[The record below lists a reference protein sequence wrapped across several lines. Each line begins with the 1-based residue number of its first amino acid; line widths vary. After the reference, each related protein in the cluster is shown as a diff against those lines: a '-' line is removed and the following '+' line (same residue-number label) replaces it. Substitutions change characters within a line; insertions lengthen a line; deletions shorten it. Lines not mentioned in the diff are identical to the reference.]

1 MRHTPVVT
9 SGMSSPSVI
18 PLTSPDIRQEDIDR
32 VVAVLR
38 SGMLVQGSKVKEAE
52 SALAAFTGAAC
63 VDLVSNG
70 TGSLHLALIAV
81 GVGTG
86 DEVIIPAFSYVAT
99 ANVVELVGAKCVFVD
114 IDLPTFNIDSQYIE
128 AQITPHTKAI
138 MPVHEFGLCANM
150 TAIMDIADRY
160 GIPVIE
166 DAACAIGA
174 THHGRQA
181 GTFGCFGSFSFHPR
195 KSITAGEGGCLVTPN
210 SALDR
215 RVRTLRNHGIAPDSI
230 PMDFI
235 EAGFNYRMT
244 DIQGAMLLGQ
254 LDRLPETLARKRTIA
269 SRYLADMKNP
279 QVSLPSVPE
288 GGEHS
293 WQTFHLLLESES
305 RRDAMSAHLRQL
317 GVMSNYGA
325 QCIPAMTY
333 YRNKYGENLWRD
345 FPNAYRAYTC
355 GLAIPLYEKL
365 TDEQV
370 EQVIHS
376 VNTFR

>member
-1 MRHTPVVT
+1 MSHTPPVN
-9 SGMSSPSVI
+9 SGSSSPSAI
-18 PLTSPDIRQEDIDR
+18 PLASPDIRQEDIDR

-52 SALAAFTGAAC
+52 SALAAFTGAAHAG
-63 VDLVSNG
+63 LVSNG
-70 TGSLHLALIAV
+70 TASLHLALIAL
-81 GVGTG
+81 GVGPG

-114 IDLPTFNIDSQYIE
+114 IESHTFNIDPERIE
-128 AQITPHTKAI
+128 AQITPRTKAI
-138 MPVHEFGLCANM
+138 MPVHEFGLCADM
-150 TAIMDIADRY
+150 TAIMGIADRH

-174 THHGRQA
+174 THLGRQA
-181 GTFGCFGSFSFHPR
+181 GTFGRFGSFSFHPR
-195 KSITAGEGGCLVTPN
+195 KSVTAGEGGCLVTPDP
-210 SALDR
+210 ALDR

-244 DIQGAMLLGQ
+244 DIQGALLLGQ
-254 LDRLPETLARKRTIA
+254 LDRLPATLARKRTIA
-269 SRYLADMKNP
+269 SRYLAEMNSP
-279 QVSLPSVPE
+279 RVTLPSVPE
-288 GGEHS
+288 GSEHS
-293 WQTFHLLLESES
+293 WQTFHLLLETEAQ
-305 RRDAMSAHLRQL
+305 RDALSAHLRQS

-325 QCIPAMTY
+325 QCIPSMTA
-333 YRNKYGENLWRD
+333 YRKKYGDGVWRD
-345 FPNAYRAYTC
+345 FPNAHRAYTC

-365 TDEQV
+365 ADEQV

-376 VNTFR
+376 INTF